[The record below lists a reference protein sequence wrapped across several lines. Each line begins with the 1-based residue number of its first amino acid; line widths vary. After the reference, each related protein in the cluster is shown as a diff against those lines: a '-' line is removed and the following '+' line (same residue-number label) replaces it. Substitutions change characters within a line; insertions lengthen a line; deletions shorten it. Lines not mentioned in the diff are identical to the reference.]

1 MTHNKIENTQNI
13 LKHNVYYTGAVTE
26 GQQTSYNFHRP
37 MLHRHKK
44 PLRQWRIQLNRII
57 FSTHTTFHDYNNL

>member
-44 PLRQWRIQLNRII
+44 PLRQ
-57 FSTHTTFHDYNNL
+57 